1 MEVYKQMKA
10 GRIVTLVG
18 LENIQALLM
27 SKTGNALRAALD
39 ITNPLKDRITAT
51 LNAVLVR
58 SRQGAPL
65 HAHRAVRDLLN
76 H

>member
-1 MEVYKQMKA
+1 MEVYRQMKA
-10 GRIVTLVG
+10 SRIVTLVG

-27 SKTGNALRAALD
+27 SKTGNAHRVALD
-39 ITNPLKDRITAT
+39 ITSPLEDRTTAT

-65 HAHRAVRDLLN
+65 HAHRAVRDLLK